1 MCENTSCSNTVGGEI
16 RILSNMIHRFVE
28 NLPNKKKVDSLTG
41 TNAWIIGYIAESEK
55 DVFQRDFEE
64 KFGITRSTASK
75 VVNLMVK
82 KGLIER
88 CGVPGDARL
97 KKLVLTEKSR
107 QIYELMTEDFVFVEH
122 TLTEGFSEKELE
134 QFFDFIHRMQRN
146 LKDRREK
153 NYD

>member
-1 MCENTSCSNTVGGEI
+1 MCGNTSGGNTVGGEI
-16 RILSNMIHRFVE
+16 RILSNLIHRVVE
-28 NLPNKKKVDSLTG
+28 NLPNKKKVDQVTG
-41 TNAWIIGYIAESEK
+41 TNAWIIAYIAESEK

-88 CGVPGDARL
+88 CSVPGDARL
-97 KKLVLTEKSR
+97 KKLVLTEKAR
-107 QIYELMTEDFVFVEH
+107 QVYELMTEDFVFVEH